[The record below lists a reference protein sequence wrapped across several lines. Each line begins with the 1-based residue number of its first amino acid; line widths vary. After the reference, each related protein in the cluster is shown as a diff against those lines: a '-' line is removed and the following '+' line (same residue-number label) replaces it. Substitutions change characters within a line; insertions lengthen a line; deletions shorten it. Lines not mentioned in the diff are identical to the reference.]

1 MNLPTLPTLIR
12 DPRLWQIGALASL
25 LVYGVGWRGLDVQP
39 RFVPAILGAALATQW
54 IGGRFT
60 RLPVFEPRSALIS
73 ALSVC
78 LLLRADHMGWAIAG
92 AVLSVG
98 SKFVF
103 RLNGKHLFNP
113 TNFGLVALL
122 IVTDRVWVSPGQWGS
137 APLLALIM
145 AGAGT
150 LVVTRAARADITL
163 GFLAAYACVLGG
175 RALWLGQPLTI
186 PQHQMA
192 SGALVLF
199 SFFMISDPKTTPDS
213 RAGRLLFAA
222 LVAAGAGAVQFL
234 LYRPNGLL
242 WSLAAFSLVVP
253 LIDKLLPG
261 VRYTWSSRMGGAD
274 RDAVESTAGPVAT
287 RRPRWLPPRRR
298 SSESPAGA
306 TSIRK
311 APVPVGQA
319 R

>member
-1 MNLPTLPTLIR
+1 MTFRLH
-12 DPRLWQIGALASL
+12 DPRLLQIGALTSL

-39 RFVPAILGAALATQW
+39 QFVPAILGAALATQW
-54 IGGRFT
+54 IGMRRM
-60 RLPVFEPRSALIS
+60 RLPGFEPRSALIS

-78 LLLRADHMGWAIAG
+78 LLLRADHVGWAIAG

-103 RLNGKHLFNP
+103 RLNGKHIFNP

-175 RALWLGQPLTI
+175 RALWLGQPITI

-213 RAGRLLFAA
+213 RTGRLILAA

-242 WSLAAFSLVVP
+242 WSLAAFSIVVP
-253 LIDKLLPG
+253 LIDRLLPG
-261 VRYTWSSRMGGAD
+261 ARYAWSARTGGA
-274 RDAVESTAGPVAT
+274 VGPVAPEPGVSVPA
-287 RRPRWLPPRRR
+287 RRRLRWLPPRRR
-298 SSESPAGA
+298 SSGSPAGA
-306 TSIRK
+306 MSIRK
-311 APVPVGQA
+311 APVPAGPA

>member
-1 MNLPTLPTLIR
+1 
-12 DPRLWQIGALASL
+12 
-25 LVYGVGWRGLDVQP
+25 
-39 RFVPAILGAALATQW
+39 
-54 IGGRFT
+54 
-60 RLPVFEPRSALIS
+60 
-73 ALSVC
+73 VC
-78 LLLRADHMGWAIAG
+78 LLLRTNHVGWAIAG

-98 SKFVF
+98 SKFVC
-103 RLNGKHLFNP
+103 RWDGKHIFNP

-122 IVTDRVWVSPGQWGS
+122 ITTDRVWVSPGQWGS
-137 APLLALIM
+137 APLIALIM

-163 GFLAAYACVLGG
+163 GFLAAYAGVLVG

-213 RAGRLLFAA
+213 RAGRLIFAA
-222 LVAAGAGAVQFL
+222 LVAAGAGAVHFL

-242 WSLAAFSLVVP
+242 WSLAAFSLIVP
-253 LIDKLLPG
+253 LIDRLLPG
-261 VRYTWSSRMGGAD
+261 VRYAWSSRLAPAM
-274 RDAVESTAGPVAT
+274 AGQ
-287 RRPRWLPPRRR
+287 RRRWLPPRVR
-298 SSESPAGA
+298 SSESPAVA
-306 TSIRK
+306 TSTRR
-311 APVPVGQA
+311 APAPVGQA